1 MASAISTTSI
11 DATFPVA
18 GQDNDSQGF
27 RDNFS
32 QIKTQL
38 DTASSEIT
46 TIQTNQAVTNATTN
60 FNGHDIQNAIL
71 IDVGQKVVAKG
82 TVSGSQTIDFSAG
95 PIQTITTS
103 GALTLAV
110 NILKGFTMAN
120 DSKEEEKTAGGTI
133 TYESDD
139 DPSLADAGVVDGPAS
154 YQPEAYGNPTEV
166 VGTPADPT
174 PGDAFNEAIYTKDT
188 DEALDYAQGDMPN
201 TPNVMG
207 DIRQVTSQA
216 EANDSDMRHP
226 GDSTRGSFSAVDRSG
241 LSTADVAALD
251 NQRDMV
257 FGKGFFVFDLLLFR
271 LKNMLILEFRA
282 SIINFLYEIPWGST
296 LS

>member
-103 GALTLAV
+103 GALTLAFTNFPVEDNGSTNAYGKV
-110 NILKGFTMAN
+110 NLIITNASSHSITLTGVTLPFLRNPDASTASAN
-120 DSKEEEKTAGGTI
+120 DSTVGVDYSTRVAIPAETGTMVI
-133 TYESDD
+133 EVWS
-139 DPSLADAGVVDGPAS
+139 VDGGSNKFAS
-154 YQPEAYGNPTEV
+154 YPIFY
-166 VGTPADPT
+166 
-174 PGDAFNEAIYTKDT
+174 
-188 DEALDYAQGDMPN
+188 
-201 TPNVMG
+201 
-207 DIRQVTSQA
+207 
-216 EANDSDMRHP
+216 
-226 GDSTRGSFSAVDRSG
+226 
-241 LSTADVAALD
+241 
-251 NQRDMV
+251 
-257 FGKGFFVFDLLLFR
+257 
-271 LKNMLILEFRA
+271 
-282 SIINFLYEIPWGST
+282 
-296 LS
+296 

>member
-71 IDVGQKVVAKG
+71 IDVGQKIVAKG

-95 PIQTITTS
+95 PVQTITTS
-103 GALTLAV
+103 GALTLA
-110 NILKGFTMAN
+110 FTNFPVEDNGSTNAYGKVKLIITNASSHSITLTGVTMQFLRNPDDMSQAN
-120 DSKEEEKTAGGTI
+120 DSTVGVDYSTRVAIPAETGTMVIEVWSVNGGTNKFA
-133 TYESDD
+133 TY
-139 DPSLADAGVVDGPAS
+139 P
-154 YQPEAYGNPTEV
+154 
-166 VGTPADPT
+166 
-174 PGDAFNEAIYTKDT
+174 
-188 DEALDYAQGDMPN
+188 
-201 TPNVMG
+201 
-207 DIRQVTSQA
+207 
-216 EANDSDMRHP
+216 
-226 GDSTRGSFSAVDRSG
+226 
-241 LSTADVAALD
+241 
-251 NQRDMV
+251 V
-257 FGKGFFVFDLLLFR
+257 F
-271 LKNMLILEFRA
+271 
-282 SIINFLYEIPWGST
+282 Y
-296 LS
+296 